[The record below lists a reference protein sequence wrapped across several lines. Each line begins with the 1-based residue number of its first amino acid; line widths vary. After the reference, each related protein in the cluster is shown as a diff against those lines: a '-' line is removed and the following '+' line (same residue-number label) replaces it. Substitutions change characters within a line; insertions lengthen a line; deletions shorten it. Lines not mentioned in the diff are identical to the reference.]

1 MGRAIDMESKI
12 EKHEGRI
19 KKLEGAV
26 SELIGIVDSMRQ
38 VNSEQTFMDKGSK
51 NVKKKKTNNKRAK

>member
-1 MGRAIDMESKI
+1 MGRAIDMENNL
-12 EKHEGRI
+12 EKHEVRI

-26 SELIGIVDSMRQ
+26 SELIEIVDSIRQ
-38 VNSEQTFMDKGSK
+38 INSEQTFVDKGSK